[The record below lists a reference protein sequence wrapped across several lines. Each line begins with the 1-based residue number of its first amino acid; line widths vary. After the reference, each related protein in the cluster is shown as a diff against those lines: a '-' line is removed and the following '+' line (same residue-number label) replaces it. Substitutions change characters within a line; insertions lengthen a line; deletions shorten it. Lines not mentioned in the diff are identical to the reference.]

1 MKILIVDDDP
11 NGLYMLEVMLKGSGY
26 EVAFAA
32 NGAEALEKLNAED
45 FDVIISDILMPVMD
59 GFQLCRKV
67 KGNKDLNHILFIF
80 YTATYT
86 EEKDEDLALKTGAD
100 KFIRKP
106 VEPDEFIKIV
116 QSAILDMERGKSKIK
131 PWKADLEEEKEVFNL
146 YSERL
151 VKKLE
156 KKMLDLEKEINQ
168 RKLAEEAL
176 LESEARFR
184 TIVEKIPAITYAAAL
199 DEYSST
205 QYISPQIESILGFT
219 REEFK
224 ANNNIWDKQL
234 HPDDRER
241 VLKEIAASHQ
251 SDIPFVSEYRMLT
264 KNGRIVWFRDEAVIV
279 EDVARKPLFLQ
290 GIMCDITERRQAEE
304 ALLESEGKYRSLTDD
319 VLDSSAVAI
328 FILDSDF
335 RVVWVNRALEDY
347 FGLKRDEIIGKDKRQ
362 LIRERIKDIF
372 VDPDGFVNKLFS
384 TYDDNTY
391 IEQFECHV
399 IANGE
404 REERWL
410 EHRSQPIQSG
420 LYTGGRIEH
429 YYDITERKQAEGA
442 LLNSEERLARAVEGN
457 SIPTFLIDT
466 NHFITHWNKSCENL
480 TGISAAEIIGTQKAW
495 SAFYAKAKPIMAD
508 FIVDEATEK
517 EIAGYYEGKYSK
529 SILTEGAYEEE
540 NFFPDL
546 GEKGKWLF
554 LTAAPL
560 RDQEEKVVGAIETF
574 QDITERK
581 SMEDQLRQA
590 QNMEAIG
597 TLAGGVAHDFNNILT
612 IIIGNADLALKN
624 VDKDDPSREDLGEI
638 KIAAERAASLTRQL
652 LAFSRKQIITPR
664 VLDLNE
670 LLTDIEKMLSRLV
683 GEDIELLTIPEP
695 ALWQVQVDPGQME
708 QVIMNLT
715 VNARDAMPT
724 GGKLT
729 IETAN
734 IDLAENYFYNHGIKE
749 QPGSYVMLA
758 VIDTGS
764 GMDEKIKEHI
774 FDPFFTTKEQ
784 GTGLGLSTVYGI
796 VKQNNGFVWVYSEP
810 GHGTTFKVY
819 LPMVKGEAELEEKQ
833 RTPIVELGGSETLL
847 IVEDDDSLRK
857 LVRNALQQ
865 HGYRVLDAENGEDA
879 LRVSQ
884 EHEGPID
891 LMITDVLMPRM
902 GGKEAADRLQHLYPQ
917 MKVIYMSGYTD
928 NAIVQ
933 HGVLEPG
940 LNFLEKPFSAEGLAH
955 KVREVLD
962 QEDLEQ

>member
-1 MKILIVDDDP
+1 MMKLLIVDDDP

-26 EVAFAA
+26 EVASAA
-32 NGAEALEKLNAED
+32 NGAEALEKLNAEE

-86 EEKDEDLALKTGAD
+86 EEKDQVLALKMGAD

-116 QSAILDMERGKSKIK
+116 QGVIGDMEKGKVK
-131 PWKADLEEEKEVFNL
+131 PGKADLEEEKEVFKL

-156 KKMLDLEKEINQ
+156 KKMLYLEIEINQ

-176 LESEARFR
+176 LESE
-184 TIVEKIPAITYAAAL
+184 E
-199 DEYSST
+199 
-205 QYISPQIESILGFT
+205 
-219 REEFK
+219 
-224 ANNNIWDKQL
+224 
-234 HPDDRER
+234 
-241 VLKEIAASHQ
+241 
-251 SDIPFVSEYRMLT
+251 
-264 KNGRIVWFRDEAVIV
+264 
-279 EDVARKPLFLQ
+279 
-290 GIMCDITERRQAEE
+290 
-304 ALLESEGKYRSLTDD
+304 KYRSLTDD

-372 VDPDGFVNKLFS
+372 VDPDSFVNKVFS

-391 IEQFECHV
+391 IERFECHV
-399 IANGE
+399 TANGE

-410 EHRSQPIQSG
+410 EHRSRPIQSG
-420 LYTGGRIEH
+420 RYTGGRIEH

-442 LLNSEERLARAVEGN
+442 LRNSEERLARAIEGN

-529 SILTEGAYEEE
+529 SILTEGAYEDE

-560 RDQEEKVVGAIETF
+560 RDQEGKIVGAIETF

-590 QNMEAIG
+590 QKMEAIG

-624 VDKDDPSREDLGEI
+624 VDKDDPSREDLEEI
-638 KIAAERAASLTRQL
+638 MIAAKRAVSLTRQL
-652 LAFSRKQIITPR
+652 LAFSRKQIISPR

-683 GEDIELLTIPEP
+683 GEDVELSTIPDP

-708 QVIMNLT
+708 QVIMNM
-715 VNARDAMPT
+715 VINARDAMPK

-734 IDLAENYFYNHGIKE
+734 IDLAENYFYNHGIKK
-749 QPGSYVMLA
+749 QPGPYVMLA
-758 VIDTGS
+758 VSDTGS

-784 GTGLGLSTVYGI
+784 GKGTGLGLSTVYGI

-810 GHGTTFKVY
+810 EQGTTFKVY
-819 LPMVKGEAELEEKQ
+819 LPRVEGDADSEEKQ
-833 RTPIVELGGSETLL
+833 RTPVVELGGSETVL

-857 LVRNALQQ
+857 LARNALQQ

-884 EHEGPID
+884 EHKGQID
-891 LMITDVLMPRM
+891 LLITDVVMPKM
-902 GGKEAADRLQHLYPQ
+902 GGKEAADRLQPLYPQ
-917 MKVIYMSGYTD
+917 MKVIYMSGYTG
-928 NAIVQ
+928 NAIVH
-933 HGVLEPG
+933 HGVLAPG
-940 LNFLEKPFSAEGLAH
+940 LNFFEKPFSPKGLAH

-962 QEDLEQ
+962 N